1 MRVGKL
7 HEDHLFA
14 GLRYHLRPKGR
25 SKETGHKMTAQ
36 ELFTSI
42 CERIP
47 DALARY
53 KVPGVVLGIT
63 SEGQD
68 LVRGFGVTNIRHP
81 LAVDE
86 NTLFQI
92 GSTTKTFTATA
103 AMRLVEQRKLALDE
117 PVRSYLPDFSMRDPS
132 VTERAT
138 MRHLLTHTG
147 GWQGDF
153 FPDTGNG
160 DDALARYVRLLADVP
175 QLTPL
180 GAVWSYNNAGFSV
193 AGRVIERIV
202 GTTYE
207 AALKQLVL
215 EPLGLTRS
223 YLFPSEVMVHGFAV
237 GHAASG
243 DKPVVLQPWPI
254 IRGAVPAGGI
264 VASMTDQLR
273 YARFHLGDGSTEG
286 GGRLLSRDSIA
297 LMQKPTPA
305 TCEYDIGLAWRIR
318 DIGGVRHVFHGG
330 FTYGQLSFFTLVPQR
345 KFGFALATNS
355 LNGALFA
362 REVGRDLLA
371 KFLGNDEP
379 EPQEIML
386 DRSRMLEYCGRYS
399 AASSDLELTVE
410 ERRLKVQP
418 RPKGGFPTQETP
430 PGPTPPPFRVGFVG
444 SDRIAMVDPPMTEA
458 QGEFLRRAD
467 GTIAWLR
474 WAGRIHAR
482 LA

>member
-1 MRVGKL
+1 
-7 HEDHLFA
+7 
-14 GLRYHLRPKGR
+14 
-25 SKETGHKMTAQ
+25 MTAQ

-42 CERIP
+42 CARLP
-47 DALARY
+47 DALTRH
-53 KVPGVVLGIT
+53 KVPGAVLGIT

-68 LVRGFGVTNIRHP
+68 LVSGFGVTNIDHP
-81 LAVDE
+81 LPVDE

-103 AMRLVEQRKLALDE
+103 AMRLVEQGRLALDE
-117 PVRSYLPDFSMRDPS
+117 PVRTYLPDFSMRDPA

-180 GAVWSYNNAGFSV
+180 GTVWSYNNAGFSI
-193 AGRVIERIV
+193 AGRVIEWIM

-215 EPLGLTRS
+215 EPLGLKRS
-223 YLFPSEVMVHGFAV
+223 YLFPTEVMVHGFAV
-237 GHAASG
+237 GHATSG
-243 DKPVVLQPWPI
+243 DKPVVLRPWHI
-254 IRGAVPAGGI
+254 IRAAVPAGGI

-273 YARFHLGDGSTEG
+273 YARFHLGDGSMEG
-286 GGRLLSRDSIA
+286 EGRLLSRHSMR
-297 LMQKPTPA
+297 LMQTPAPA

-318 DIGGVRHVFHGG
+318 DIGSVRRVFHGG

-355 LNGALFA
+355 MNGALFA
-362 REVGRDLLA
+362 RDLVRDLVA
-371 KFLGNDEP
+371 KFLGNEEP
-379 EPQEIML
+379 EPEEITV
-386 DRSRMLEYCGRYS
+386 DRSRMLEYCGYYS
-399 AASSDLELTVE
+399 AASGDLELSLEVG
-410 ERRLKVQP
+410 RLKVQP
-418 RPKGGFPTQETP
+418 RPKGGFPTRETP

-444 SDRIAMVDPPMTEA
+444 SDRVAMVDPPMKEA
-458 QGEFLRRAD
+458 QGEFLRGAD

-474 WAGRIHAR
+474 WGGRIHAR
-482 LA
+482 QR